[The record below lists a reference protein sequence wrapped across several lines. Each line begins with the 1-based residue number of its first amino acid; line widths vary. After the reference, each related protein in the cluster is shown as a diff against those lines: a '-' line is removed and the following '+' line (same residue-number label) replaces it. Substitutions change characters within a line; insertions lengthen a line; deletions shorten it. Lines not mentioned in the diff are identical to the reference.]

1 MPEIES
7 KSLNSQPDIVTTR
20 LSAHYYNS
28 IVVDRMGKAAKDHN
42 DDMDV
47 EQPEDNALVVTKRK
61 FIKKKEGKP
70 VEQIHK

>member
-1 MPEIES
+1 
-7 KSLNSQPDIVTTR
+7 
-20 LSAHYYNS
+20 
-28 IVVDRMGKAAKDHN
+28 
-42 DDMDV
+42 MDV